1 MKKDVYFIKNS
12 DDNKESARL
21 LLDKLVQEASF
32 KFNSEVAIKV
42 HFGEKGNVTFVKPEN
57 YNGIIDYLEDQGV
70 KSSFIETNVLYL
82 GSRTTRDD
90 HLAVAK
96 DHGFT
101 RIPIVIADGERGEAY
116 SEVEINKEIFDKALI
131 GKGFDDFNQIIVT
144 AHFKG
149 HEMAGFGGALK
160 QLAMGFAARGGKLA
174 QHSNN
179 VPNIIEKGCVACNE
193 CAEQCPADAITV
205 DDVARINPDTCIGCA
220 ACIPACPTKTIRIDW
235 GANSHFYEKVAE
247 YAYAAQ
253 KDKQFI
259 YINFVTNITEN
270 CDCMGQVQHPVMAD
284 IGVMA
289 SFDPVALDQA
299 CFDIVKANK
308 DICETSRLWDYFD
321 NGLRTIEHCEK
332 IGFGSKEYNLI
343 TIEK

>member
-1 MKKDVYFIKNS
+1 MKKDVYFIENS
-12 DDNKESARL
+12 STNSESAKI
-21 LLDKLVQEASF
+21 LLDKLV
-32 KFNSEVAIKV
+32 SESGFEFEDKVAIKV
-42 HFGEKGNVTFVKPEN
+42 HFGERGNVTYVKPEN
-57 YNGIIDYLEDQGV
+57 YDGIIDYLEEKNV
-70 KSSFIETNVLYL
+70 NSSFIETNVLYL
-82 GSRTTRDD
+82 GSRTRKDD
-90 HLAVAK
+90 HLKVAK
-96 DHGFT
+96 EHGFT
-101 RIPIVIADGERGEAY
+101 RIPIVIADGQSGEAY
-116 SEVEINKEIFDKALI
+116 NEIEINKEIFKTALI
-131 GKGFDDFNQIIVT
+131 GKGFEDFKQMVVT

-179 VPNIIEKGCVACNE
+179 IPKIVESGCVACDA
-193 CAEQCPADAITV
+193 CANGCPVDAIEVT
-205 DDVARINPDTCIGCA
+205 DVARINPETCIGCA

-235 GANSHFYEKVAE
+235 GVNSHFYEKVAE

-253 KDKQFI
+253 KDKEFL

-270 CDCMGQVQHPVMAD
+270 CDCIGDVQHPIMAD
-284 IGVMA
+284 IGVFA

-299 CFDIVKANK
+299 CFDHVKANK
-308 DICETSRLWDYFD
+308 EICKTSRLWDYID

-332 IGFGSKEYNLI
+332 IGFGSKDYNLI